1 MVGLNFRLTTLGW
14 WGILKRRFSGDAV
27 IRLRLLAR
35 LIGVAGLALL
45 PVYSGAQS
53 LATSDQTQERLGT
66 GGLISS
72 LLAAPVVG
80 QPYSA
85 VQVHSTTQTLADG
98 STVSHRGHH
107 LVARD
112 AEGRVHVEVRLANGR
127 NGGPDEVM
135 VFVRDPVAHTLT
147 TWVSGAEGR
156 PKTASVFKM
165 PAVQEQG
172 AARVPLR
179 SENPS
184 KDSRPQPIVTVADLG
199 TQSIQGLEV
208 SERRTTTIVPPGRS
222 GNSAP
227 ITKTYEVWTSP
238 DLQLVV
244 KQQWSDPRS
253 GERTVELENISRADP
268 DPALF
273 RAPPGYQVKDA
284 VQSLKELEEKLS
296 ATQN

>member
-1 MVGLNFRLTTLGW
+1 MVG
-14 WGILKRRFSGDAV
+14 
-27 IRLRLLAR
+27 

-45 PVYSGAQS
+45 PVYSGAQNS
-53 LATSDQTQERLGT
+53 AAGDQTQERLGT

-80 QPYSA
+80 QPFSA

-112 AEGRVHVEVRLANGR
+112 AEGRVHVELRLANGR

-135 VFVRDPVAHTLT
+135 VFLRDPVARTLT
-147 TWVSGAEGR
+147 TWVSGAEGG
-156 PKTASVFKM
+156 PKTASVIKL
-165 PAVQEQG
+165 PAVQEQRAAKG
-172 AARVPLR
+172 ASAVG
-179 SENPS
+179 NPS

-199 TQSIQGLEV
+199 MQSIQGLEV
-208 SERRTTTIVPPGRS
+208 SDKRTTTIVPPGRS
-222 GNSAP
+222 GNTAP

-238 DLQLVV
+238 DLQFVV

-268 DPALF
+268 NPALF
-273 RAPPGYQVKDA
+273 RVPPGYQVKDA
-284 VQSLKELEEKLS
+284 VESLKELEEKLS